1 MSLKKKVVWLPYDMD
16 TAIGINNEGELVFD
30 YQLEDID
37 HQQGGAN
44 IFNGQDSV
52 IWKNIRACFPDELR
66 TMYRNLRSSGA
77 LSYQKVEQM
86 FEEHQGA
93 WSEAIFNEDARFKYI
108 DPFVYNNQDY
118 LGMLLGSKAEQRKW
132 WLYNRFRYIDSKYIA
147 GDAMTDTITLRPY
160 AADDISITPYAD
172 IYATIA
178 WDAKITQERCPRNT
192 TVTLECPYESMND
205 NVVTI
210 YSASQLA
217 SIGDVSGLQVGVI
230 NISNATRIQNIKVGD
245 ASSSYNNTNLRSL
258 TLGNNVLLQ
267 TLDVRNCSGLG
278 NTSLEGHTQQ
288 TVDIS
293 GCSIIENVYFSGT
306 NITGLTFPN
315 GGVVKNISLP
325 NTITN
330 LTILNQPSIQTF
342 SMDGDDYS
350 NISTLRI
357 ENCSSVI
364 PVLDILSEMQANSR
378 VRIIGFTL
386 AVSSTQDVEDFYDYL
401 DTMRGLDENGNN
413 LDKAVVS
420 GRITGIDSVTGEW
433 IAEMQERYPD
443 IVIEYNHITSNLY
456 YYSYDGTTLL
466 HTEVIADG
474 GNGTYSGTPSR
485 PSTAQ
490 YNYTFVGW
498 SKNMNATT
506 ADADAQTSVIA
517 DRTIYAAYTS
527 TVRTYTI
534 QWKNY
539 DGSTIETD
547 SNVPYGSTPHYDG
560 STPTYDGQTS
570 TGWTPEPTTVT
581 GDAVY
586 TATYLPVYSVYF
598 YNGSTL
604 LQTVRVQQGGT
615 AVYTGSTP
623 VSPDGTAEE
632 GYTFLGWS
640 PSPTNVQAN
649 LSTYAQY
656 DSPVEDVEITDSW
669 DTIIAS
675 IDAGTY
681 KTKYKI
687 GNYKPLDLGTE
698 GIVNMQIVAFD
709 EDNLASGGK
718 APITFVAKELLATA
732 RQFNQFASVSGGW
745 NSCSLS
751 GVLTSTILPLIP
763 SSVSARLQTVNKN
776 QANGSTGVQTTTDKL
791 WIPSLGELTTNT
803 MDGESVSYRKVYKNT
818 SSFTKTR
825 SGTASAWYTRT
836 AYNSEIYFY
845 DSLGEL
851 SGDKNPNYTKGV
863 CLGFCLGLESETIT
877 DTWSEIFT
885 AESDGTY
892 STKYSIGDTKMLDLG
907 TEGQH
912 LMEIVAFDTDDKA
925 DGSGKAKITWIS
937 KDQLAT
943 THAMNAT
950 QKTVDGE
957 TTYTAGGWEHSDMR
971 AYLKE
976 TVKQLIPETVR
987 NAIVPVTK
995 VSSTY
1000 TGGAKVKDGQTTTD
1014 DVWIPSSHEVGFGTS
1029 YETTGAVYSGKFTSN
1044 ASRIKKRNGSAKDWW
1059 LRSVSYTFS
1068 FRIVNSDGSSN
1079 YYYANSVSGVALG
1092 FCT

>member
-192 TVTLECPYESMND
+192 TITLECPYESMND

-245 ASSSYNNTNLRSL
+245 PSSSYDNTNLRSL

-413 LDKAVVS
+413 LEKAVVS

-498 SKNMNATT
+498 SKSMNSST
-506 ADADAQTSVIA
+506 ADSDAQTSVLA
-517 DRTIYAAYTS
+517 DRTIYAAYTA

-632 GYTFLGWS
+632 GYEFTGWS

-656 DSPVEDVEITDSW
+656 TSPVQDVEITDSW
-669 DTIIAS
+669 DTIIAN
-675 IDAGTY
+675 IDNGTY
-681 KTKYKI
+681 KTRYKL

-698 GIVNMQIVAFD
+698 GTINMQIVAFD
-709 EDNLASGGK
+709 ADELVSGGK
-718 APITFVAKELLATA
+718 APITFIGKELLTTKQQGSQVA
-732 RQFNQFASVSGGW
+732 NYINNVISG
-745 NSCSLS
+745 
-751 GVLTSTILPLIP
+751 LIP
-763 SSVSARLQTVNKN
+763 NTIKQRIQTVNK
-776 QANGSTGVQTTTDKL
+776 T
-791 WIPSLGELTTNT
+791 
-803 MDGESVSYRKVYKNT
+803 
-818 SSFTKTR
+818 
-825 SGTASAWYTRT
+825 TRT
-836 AYNSEIYFY
+836 AGGQITGTRTLWYPSLKEMSGSTYSYAEIGSVDYTEIFKNKSSRIKQLNGENTVYWLRTLY
-845 DSLGEL
+845 DA
-851 SGDKNPNYTKGV
+851 NPTFFAVLKDGGIDAYSSNYTNGI

-877 DTWSEIFT
+877 DTWSEIF
-885 AESDGTY
+885 ANEANGTY
-892 STKYSIGDTKMLDLG
+892 STKYSIGDTKSLDLG
-907 TEGQH
+907 SEGVQ
-912 LMEIVAFDTDDKA
+912 LMEIVAFDTDNKA

-937 KDQLAT
+937 KGLLPTAHVMNSTAT
-943 THAMNAT
+943 
-950 QKTVDGE
+950 
-957 TTYTAGGWEHSDMR
+957 TAGGWESSEMR
-971 AYLKE
+971 TYLKN
-976 TVKQLIPETVR
+976 TIKPLIPETVR
-987 NAIVPVTK
+987 NAILPVTK
-995 VSSTY
+995 VQSTV
-1000 TGGAKVKDGQTTTD
+1000 TNNSLVTDGQTSIE
-1014 DVWIPSSHEVGFGTS
+1014 DVWIPSTHEMVSASTET
-1029 YETTGAVYSGKFTSN
+1029 ETTDVTYTKFSSLEVRKKKQNGNLKNYWARSAYTAFAWRYIKTNGGGETGN
-1044 ASRIKKRNGSAKDWW
+1044 ANK
-1059 LRSVSYTFS
+1059 L
-1068 FRIVNSDGSSN
+1068 
-1079 YYYANSVSGVALG
+1079 YYIALG

>member
-52 IWKNIRACFPDELR
+52 IWKNIRACFSDELKA
-66 TMYRNLRSSGA
+66 MYRSLRSSGA

-108 DPFVYNNQDY
+108 DPFVINNQDY
-118 LGMLLGSKAEQRKW
+118 LGMLLGSKTEQRKW

-217 SIGDVSGLQVGVI
+217 SIGDISGLQVGVI

-245 ASSSYNNTNLRSL
+245 SSLTYDNTNLRSL

-267 TLDVRNCSGLG
+267 SLDVRNCSGLG

-293 GCSIIENVYFSGT
+293 GCSIIEDVYFSGT

-342 SMDGDDYS
+342 SMDGDNYS

-357 ENCSSVI
+357 ENCSSAI
-364 PVLDILSEMQANSR
+364 PVLDILSEMSANSR
-378 VRIIGFTL
+378 VRIIGFSL
-386 AVSSTQDVEDFYDYL
+386 AVTSTQDVEDFYDYL

-413 LDKAVVS
+413 LDNVVVS
-420 GRITGIDSVTGEW
+420 GRITGLDEITGAW
-433 IAEMQERYPD
+433 LAEMQARYPD

-456 YYSYDGTTLL
+456 YFNYDGTTLL
-466 HTEVIADG
+466 YTETIFDG
-474 GNGTYSGTPSR
+474 GDGTYSGTPVR
-485 PSTAQ
+485 TATEQ

-498 SKNMNATT
+498 NLEMDASTNDTNAITDV
-506 ADADAQTSVIA
+506 AA
-517 DRTIYAAYTS
+517 DRIVYAAYS
-527 TVRTYTI
+527 RTVRSHTI
-534 QWKNY
+534 TFVRASG
-539 DGSTIETD
+539 DGGGTLQS
-547 SNVPYGSTPHYDG
+547 SAFPYGSTPSYTG
-560 STPTYDGQTS
+560 ATPTTTQGSATDYPFE
-570 TGWTPEPTTVT
+570 GWTPAISTVT
-581 GDAVY
+581 GPTTY
-586 TATYLPVYSVYF
+586 TAKF
-598 YNGSTL
+598 G
-604 LQTVRVQQGGT
+604 
-615 AVYTGSTP
+615 
-623 VSPDGTAEE
+623 
-632 GYTFLGWS
+632 
-640 PSPTNVQAN
+640 
-649 LSTYAQY
+649 
-656 DSPVEDVEITDSW
+656 SPVEDAEITDSW

-681 KTKYKI
+681 ATKYKV
-687 GNYKPLDLGTE
+687 GNYKPLDLGTK
-698 GIVNMQIVAFD
+698 GTINMQIVAFD
-709 EDNLASGGK
+709 TDELASGGY
-718 APITFVAKELLATA
+718 APITFISKELLVTKHRINPA
-732 RQFNQFASVSGGW
+732 RTPSSAPYNEGTGAIGGW
-745 NSCSLS
+745 DKSEMKSYLKN
-751 GVLTSTILPLIP
+751 TIKPLIP
-763 SSVSARLQTVNKN
+763 SNVRSRVNNVIKVSRIYDSA
-776 QANGSTGVQTTTDKL
+776 GSAVDNVTSTDDV
-791 WIPSLGELTTNT
+791 WIPSIKEMNLGSTYESNGFAYAKAFHDNASRIKKQVGASSASWWWLRTS
-803 MDGESVSYRKVYKNT
+803 DGSIRFAYVDTDGSK
-818 SSFTKTR
+818 
-825 SGTASAWYTRT
+825 SGS
-836 AYNSEIYFY
+836 NVIN
-845 DSLGEL
+845 DG
-851 SGDKNPNYTKGV
+851 GV
-863 CLGFCLGLESETIT
+863 VIAFCLGLEPETIT
-877 DTWSEIFT
+877 DSWETILANENPS
-885 AESDGTY
+885 
-892 STKYSIGDTKMLDLG
+892 STYSIGDTKYLDLG
-907 TEGQH
+907 TEGNV
-912 LMEIVAFDTDDKA
+912 LMEIVAFNTDDKA

-937 KDQLAT
+937 KDLLKT
-943 THAMNAT
+943 TRKMNPPASSGAIGT
-950 QKTVDGE
+950 G
-957 TTYTAGGWEHSDMR
+957 ANGGWENCEMR
-971 AYLKE
+971 TYLKD
-976 TVKQLIPETVR
+976 TIKPLIPETVR

-995 VSSTY
+995 VQSTI
-1000 TGGAKVKDGQTTTD
+1000 TNGTKVKDGQTTTD
-1014 DVWIPSSHEVGFGTS
+1014 DVWIPSIHEVASPNTT
-1029 YETTGAVYSGKFTSN
+1029 YESTGATYTKFSTPT
-1044 ASRIKKRNGSAKDWW
+1044 SRIKKRKGSASKWW
-1059 LRSVSYTFS
+1059 TRSAYAAAKWNCYDATGTYASIDAY
-1068 FRIVNSDGSSN
+1068 NSN
-1079 YYYANSVSGVALG
+1079 GVALG

>member
-245 ASSSYNNTNLRSL
+245 PSSSYDNTNLRSL

-325 NTITN
+325 STITN

-413 LDKAVVS
+413 LEKAVVS

-498 SKNMNATT
+498 SKSMNSST
-506 ADADAQTSVIA
+506 ADSDAQTAVLA
-517 DRTIYAAYTS
+517 DRTIYAAYTA
-527 TVRTYTI
+527 TTRTYTI

-539 DGSTIETD
+539 DGTTIETD
-547 SNVPYGSTPHYDG
+547 TNVPYGSTPHYDG

-656 DSPVEDVEITDSW
+656 DSPVQDVEITDSW

-681 KTKYKI
+681 KTRYKL

-709 EDNLASGGK
+709 ADELASGGK
-718 APITFVAKELLATA
+718 APLTFIAKELLNTDHVM
-732 RQFNQFASVSGGW
+732 NSTSTTSGGW
-745 NSCSLS
+745 ELS
-751 GVLTSTILPLIP
+751 GMRSYLASSILPLVP
-763 SSVSARLQTVNKN
+763 SNISARLQSVSKVSGIYNNAVIVN
-776 QANGSTGVQTTTDKL
+776 GQTTADRL
-791 WIPSLGELTTNT
+791 WIPSAYEINISANYENVG
-803 MDGESVSYRKVYKNT
+803 VSYSNVYKDDGARIKKHLDADAGANGYQWWTRSANNSGRFVNT
-818 SSFTKTR
+818 SMT
-825 SGTASAWYTRT
+825 GTYGAKFS
-836 AYNSEIYFY
+836 NSSI
-845 DSLGEL
+845 
-851 SGDKNPNYTKGV
+851 GV
-863 CLGFCLGLESETIT
+863 CLGFCLGLES
-877 DTWSEIFT
+877 
-885 AESDGTY
+885 
-892 STKYSIGDTKMLDLG
+892 
-907 TEGQH
+907 
-912 LMEIVAFDTDDKA
+912 
-925 DGSGKAKITWIS
+925 
-937 KDQLAT
+937 
-943 THAMNAT
+943 
-950 QKTVDGE
+950 
-957 TTYTAGGWEHSDMR
+957 
-971 AYLKE
+971 
-976 TVKQLIPETVR
+976 
-987 NAIVPVTK
+987 
-995 VSSTY
+995 
-1000 TGGAKVKDGQTTTD
+1000 
-1014 DVWIPSSHEVGFGTS
+1014 
-1029 YETTGAVYSGKFTSN
+1029 
-1044 ASRIKKRNGSAKDWW
+1044 
-1059 LRSVSYTFS
+1059 
-1068 FRIVNSDGSSN
+1068 
-1079 YYYANSVSGVALG
+1079 
-1092 FCT
+1092 

>member
-52 IWKNIRACFPDELR
+52 IWKNIRACFPDELKA
-66 TMYRNLRSSGA
+66 MYRSLRSSGA

-86 FEEHQGA
+86 FEEHQGT

-108 DPFVYNNQDY
+108 DPFVINNQDY

-245 ASSSYNNTNLRSL
+245 SSSTYDNTNLRSL

-267 TLDVRNCSGLG
+267 SLDVRNCSGLG

-293 GCSIIENVYFSGT
+293 GCSIIEDVYFSGT

-357 ENCSSVI
+357 ENCSSAI
-364 PVLDILSEMQANSR
+364 PVLDILSEMSANSR
-378 VRIIGFTL
+378 VRIIGFSL
-386 AVSSTQDVEDFYDYL
+386 AVTSTQDVEDFYDYL

-413 LDKAVVS
+413 LDNAVVS
-420 GRITGIDSVTGEW
+420 GRITGLDTITGAW
-433 IAEMQERYPD
+433 LAEMQARYPD
-443 IVIEYNHITSNLY
+443 IAIEYNHITSNLY
-456 YYSYDGTTLL
+456 YFSYDGTTLL
-466 HTEVIADG
+466 YTEAISDG
-474 GNGTYSGTPSR
+474 GDGTYSGTPSR

-498 SKNMNATT
+498 SKSMNSTT
-506 ADADAQTSVIA
+506 ADADAQTDVIA
-517 DRTIYAAYTS
+517 DRTIYAAYTAQ
-527 TVRTYTI
+527 VRTYTVRFY
-534 QWKNY
+534 N
-539 DGSTIETD
+539 GTTLLETD
-547 SNVPYGSTPHYDG
+547 TGVPYGS
-560 STPTYDGQTS
+560 STT
-570 TGWTPEPTTVT
+570 
-581 GDAVY
+581 
-586 TATYLPVYSVYF
+586 
-598 YNGSTL
+598 YNG
-604 LQTVRVQQGGT
+604 
-615 AVYTGSTP
+615 ATP
-623 VSPDGTAEE
+623 VSPDGSAEDYPFE
-632 GYTFLGWS
+632 GWS
-640 PSPTNVQAN
+640 PQPTNIQGDT
-649 LSTYAQY
+649 SCYAQFG
-656 DSPVEDVEITDSW
+656 SPVVDEEITDSW
-669 DTIIAS
+669 DTIIAN
-675 IDAGTY
+675 IDNGTY
-681 KTKYKI
+681 ATKYKV

-698 GIVNMQIVAFD
+698 GTVNMQIVAFD
-709 EDNLASGGK
+709 ADELASGGY
-718 APITFVAKELLATA
+718 APITFVAKELLK
-732 RQFNQFASVSGGW
+732 
-745 NSCSLS
+745 SLVVAYGTES
-751 GVLTSTILPLIP
+751 DYYKAGNWHGTNIYTHLTSVINPLIP
-763 SSVSARLQTVNKN
+763 SNVRTRIQKVNKT
-776 QANGSTGVQTTTDKL
+776 S
-791 WIPSLGELTTNT
+791 
-803 MDGESVSYRKVYKNT
+803 KNT
-818 SSFTKTR
+818 SGLVDTLSETLFIPSVWEVADR
-825 SGTASAWYTRT
+825 SNIETSGVKYNKVYPDSPESRIKKKNDTNLATAWWTRT
-836 AYNSEIYFY
+836 RQSGNSRYTWAVNSDGTTPTY
-845 DSLGEL
+845 A
-851 SGDKNPNYTKGV
+851 NYIECGI
-863 CLGFCLGLESETIT
+863 CLGFCLGLEPETIT
-877 DTWSEIFT
+877 DSWETIIANENPS
-885 AESDGTY
+885 
-892 STKYSIGDTKMLDLG
+892 STYSIGDTKYLDLG
-907 TEGQH
+907 TEGNV
-912 LMEIVAFDTDDKA
+912 LMEIVAFNEDDKA

-943 THAMNAT
+943 MHAMNAS
-950 QKTVDGE
+950 QKTVDGK
-957 TTYTAGGWEHSDMR
+957 TAYTAGGWEHSDMR
-971 AYLKE
+971 AYLKD
-976 TVKQLIPETVR
+976 TVKPLIPETVR

-995 VSSTY
+995 IQSIY
-1000 TGGAKVKDGQTTTD
+1000 TGDALVKDGQTTTD
-1014 DVWIPSSHEVGFGTS
+1014 DVWIPSEHEVGFGS
-1029 YETTGAVYSGKFTSN
+1029 DYETIGAVYSSKFTNN
-1044 ASRIKKRNGSAKDWW
+1044 ASRIKKRNGSTGNWW
-1059 LRSVSYTFS
+1059 LRSVSSASY
-1068 FRIVNSDGSSN
+1068 FRFVNNAGSSTYN
-1079 YYYANSVSGVALG
+1079 
-1092 FCT
+1092 

>member
-192 TVTLECPYESMND
+192 TITLECPYESMND

-245 ASSSYNNTNLRSL
+245 PSSSYDNTNLRSL

-401 DTMRGLDENGNN
+401 DTMRGLDENGSN
-413 LDKAVVS
+413 LEKAVVS

-498 SKNMNATT
+498 SKSMNSST
-506 ADADAQTSVIA
+506 ADADAQTAVLA
-517 DRTIYAAYTS
+517 DRTIYASYTA

-539 DGSTIETD
+539 NGSTLETD
-547 SNVPYGSTPHYDG
+547 SDVPYGSTPHYDG

-623 VSPDGTAEE
+623 VSPDGTAAE
-632 GYTFLGWS
+632 GYEFTGWS
-640 PSPTNVQAN
+640 PSPTNIQAN

-656 DSPVEDVEITDSW
+656 TSPVQDVEITDSW

-681 KTKYKI
+681 KTRYSL

-698 GIVNMQIVAFD
+698 GIINMQIVAFD
-709 EDNLASGGK
+709 VDELTSGGY
-718 APITFVAKELLATA
+718 APISFVAKELLSP
-732 RQFNQFASVSGGW
+732 QKMGSGTYDPRKYSQT
-745 NSCSLS
+745 NVADYLNNT
-751 GVLTSTILPLIP
+751 VLPLIT
-763 SSVSARLQTVNKN
+763 SNIKERIQSVQKTSEWN
-776 QANGSTGVQTTTDKL
+776 QTTETSALSL
-791 WIPSLGELTTNT
+791 WIPSIYELNAISAGSVNNIYRQVFK
-803 MDGESVSYRKVYKNT
+803 DDESRIKTYNNAPKAYWVRDSIINT
-818 SSFTKTR
+818 SSVPTKSKFYAVVTTGGLTSAQVDTR
-825 SGTASAWYTRT
+825 VY
-836 AYNSEIYFY
+836 
-845 DSLGEL
+845 
-851 SGDKNPNYTKGV
+851 GV
-863 CLGFCLGLESETIT
+863 CLGFCLGLA
-877 DTWSEIFT
+877 
-885 AESDGTY
+885 AE
-892 STKYSIGDTKMLDLG
+892 
-907 TEGQH
+907 
-912 LMEIVAFDTDDKA
+912 
-925 DGSGKAKITWIS
+925 
-937 KDQLAT
+937 
-943 THAMNAT
+943 
-950 QKTVDGE
+950 
-957 TTYTAGGWEHSDMR
+957 
-971 AYLKE
+971 
-976 TVKQLIPETVR
+976 
-987 NAIVPVTK
+987 
-995 VSSTY
+995 
-1000 TGGAKVKDGQTTTD
+1000 
-1014 DVWIPSSHEVGFGTS
+1014 
-1029 YETTGAVYSGKFTSN
+1029 
-1044 ASRIKKRNGSAKDWW
+1044 
-1059 LRSVSYTFS
+1059 
-1068 FRIVNSDGSSN
+1068 
-1079 YYYANSVSGVALG
+1079 
-1092 FCT
+1092 

>member
-52 IWKNIRACFPDELR
+52 IWKNIRACFPDELKA
-66 TMYRNLRSSGA
+66 MYRSLRSSGA

-86 FEEHQGA
+86 FEEHQGT

-108 DPFVYNNQDY
+108 DPFVINNQDY

-245 ASSSYNNTNLRSL
+245 SSSTYDNTNLRSL

-357 ENCSSVI
+357 ENCSSAI
-364 PVLDILSEMQANSR
+364 PVLDILSEMSANSR
-378 VRIIGFTL
+378 VRIIGFSL
-386 AVSSTQDVEDFYDYL
+386 AVTSTQDVEDFYDYL

-413 LDKAVVS
+413 LDNAVVS
-420 GRITGIDSVTGEW
+420 GRITGLDTITGAW
-433 IAEMQERYPD
+433 LAEMQARYPD

-456 YYSYDGTTLL
+456 YFSYDGTTLL
-466 HTEVIADG
+466 YTEAISDG
-474 GNGTYSGTPSR
+474 GDGTYSGTPSR

-498 SKNMNATT
+498 SKSMNATT
-506 ADADAQTSVIA
+506 ADADAQTDVIA
-517 DRTIYAAYTS
+517 DRTIYAAYTAQA
-527 TVRTYTI
+527 RTYTVRFY
-534 QWKNY
+534 N
-539 DGSTIETD
+539 GTTLLETD
-547 SNVPYGSTPHYDG
+547 TGVPYGG
-560 STPTYDGQTS
+560 STT
-570 TGWTPEPTTVT
+570 
-581 GDAVY
+581 
-586 TATYLPVYSVYF
+586 
-598 YNGSTL
+598 YNG
-604 LQTVRVQQGGT
+604 
-615 AVYTGSTP
+615 ATP
-623 VSPDGTAEE
+623 VSPDGSAEDYPFE
-632 GYTFLGWS
+632 GWS
-640 PSPTNVQAN
+640 PQPTNIQGDT
-649 LSTYAQY
+649 SCYAQFG
-656 DSPVEDVEITDSW
+656 SPVVDEEITDSW
-669 DTIIAS
+669 DTIIAN
-675 IDAGTY
+675 IDNGTY
-681 KTKYKI
+681 ATKYKV

-698 GIVNMQIVAFD
+698 GTVNMQIVAFD
-709 EDNLASGGK
+709 ADELADGSGY
-718 APITFVAKELLATA
+718 APISFIAKELLNTKHNPSAQT
-732 RQFNQFASVSGGW
+732 N
-745 NSCSLS
+745 
-751 GVLTSTILPLIP
+751 TSPWTDSTLYTHMQNNVKPLIP
-763 SSVSARLQTVNKN
+763 SNIRSRLQNVEKTVKKFDSSTEEVSSDIWIPTVNELYTRKTYLN
-776 QANGSTGVQTTTDKL
+776 NNSRIKTLAGTPSQYWLADHGSGSWTQYFITTT
-791 WIPSLGELTTNT
+791 GTNGNSRVF
-803 MDGESVSYRKVYKNT
+803 D
-818 SSFTKTR
+818 
-825 SGTASAWYTRT
+825 YTY
-836 AYNSEIYFY
+836 AIC
-845 DSLGEL
+845 
-851 SGDKNPNYTKGV
+851 P
-863 CLGFCLGLESETIT
+863 CFCLGLEPETIT
-877 DTWSEIFT
+877 DSWETILANENYAT
-885 AESDGTY
+885 D
-892 STKYSIGDTKMLDLG
+892 YSIGDTKYLDLG
-907 TEGQH
+907 TEGKH

-937 KDQLAT
+937 KDLLAT
-943 THAMNAT
+943 THVMNNT
-950 QKTVDGE
+950 N
-957 TTYTAGGWEHSDMR
+957 TTSGGWESSGMR
-971 AYLKE
+971 TYLKN
-976 TVKQLIPETVR
+976 TIKPLIPETVR

-1000 TGGAKVKDGQTTTD
+1000 GSTVVKDGQTTTD
-1014 DVWIPSSHEVGFGTS
+1014 DVWIPGNGEIFNNTT
-1029 YETTGAVYSGKFTSN
+1029 YETTGAVYSSKFNSATN
-1044 ASRIKKRNGSAKDWW
+1044 RIKKMNGSASDWW
-1059 LRSVSYTFS
+1059 LRSAATSTYFCFT
-1068 FRIVNSDGSSN
+1068 NSSGDAR
-1079 YYYANSVSGVALG
+1079 YYNASISRGVALG

>member
-52 IWKNIRACFPDELR
+52 IWKNIRACFPDELKA
-66 TMYRNLRSSGA
+66 MYRSLRSSGA

-86 FEEHQGA
+86 FEEHQGT

-108 DPFVYNNQDY
+108 DPFVINNQDY

-230 NISNATRIQNIKVGD
+230 NISNATRIQNIKIGD
-245 ASSSYNNTNLRSL
+245 PSSTYDNTNLRSL

-267 TLDVRNCSGLG
+267 SLDVRNCSGLG

-293 GCSIIENVYFSGT
+293 GCSIIEDVYFSGT

-315 GGVVKNISLP
+315 GGVVKDISLP

-357 ENCSSVI
+357 ENCSSAI
-364 PVLDILSEMQANSR
+364 PVIDILSEMSANSR
-378 VRIIGFTL
+378 VRIIGFSL
-386 AVSSTQDVEDFYDYL
+386 AVTSTQDVEDFYDYL

-413 LDKAVVS
+413 LDNAVVS
-420 GRITGIDSVTGEW
+420 GRITGLDTITGAW
-433 IAEMQERYPD
+433 LAEMQARYPD
-443 IVIEYNHITSNLY
+443 IAIEYNHITSNLY
-456 YYSYDGTTLL
+456 YFSYDGTTLL
-466 HTEVIADG
+466 YTEAISDG
-474 GNGTYSGTPSR
+474 GDGTYSGTPSR

-490 YNYTFVGW
+490 YDYTFVGW
-498 SKNMNATT
+498 SKNMNSST
-506 ADADAQTSVIA
+506 ADADAQTDVIA

-527 TVRTYTI
+527 QVRTYT
-534 QWKNY
+534 
-539 DGSTIETD
+539 
-547 SNVPYGSTPHYDG
+547 VR
-560 STPTYDGQTS
+560 
-570 TGWTPEPTTVT
+570 
-581 GDAVY
+581 
-586 TATYLPVYSVYF
+586 F

-604 LQTVRVQQGGT
+604 LETDTGVPYGGST
-615 AVYTGSTP
+615 TYDGATP
-623 VSPDGTAEE
+623 VSPDGSATDYPFE
-632 GYTFLGWS
+632 GWS
-640 PSPTNVQAN
+640 PQPTNIQGDT
-649 LSTYAQY
+649 SCYAQFG
-656 DSPVEDVEITDSW
+656 SPVEVVEITDSW

-675 IDAGTY
+675 IDDGTY
-681 KTKYKI
+681 SSKYSI

-698 GIVNMQIVAFD
+698 GVINMQIVAFD
-709 EDNLASGGK
+709 ADELSSGGY
-718 APITFVAKELLATA
+718 APITFISIPVMETLKAMGGSYANYETSAMRSYLDTTVKALVPNNVATRIK
-732 RQFNQFASVSGGW
+732 SV
-745 NSCSLS
+745 
-751 GVLTSTILPLIP
+751 
-763 SSVSARLQTVNKN
+763 KKY
-776 QANGSTGVQTTTDKL
+776 QAAYYDGAVHKDGQVTDEYL
-791 WIPSLGELTTNT
+791 WIPSFHEMLGT
-803 MDGESVSYRKVYKNT
+803 VSNVETVGVVYDAYASNKLPLIKQKV
-818 SSFTKTR
+818 
-825 SGTASAWYTRT
+825 SGSGGTWSWWTRT
-836 AYNSEIYFY
+836 AITAENYARYTGSTTPTSTSRNNE
-845 DSLGEL
+845 
-851 SGDKNPNYTKGV
+851 SGV
-863 CLGFCLGLESETIT
+863 VLGFCLGLEPETIT
-877 DTWSEIFT
+877 DSWETILANENPSE
-885 AESDGTY
+885 S
-892 STKYSIGDTKMLDLG
+892 YSIGDTKYLDMG
-907 TEGQH
+907 TEGNV
-912 LMEIVAFDTDDKA
+912 LMEIVAFNTDDKA

-937 KDQLAT
+937 KNLLNTAHRMNPADSSGAT
-943 THAMNAT
+943 GTGGN
-950 QKTVDGE
+950 
-957 TTYTAGGWEHSDMR
+957 GGWENCEMR
-971 AYLKE
+971 TYLKN
-976 TVKQLIPETVR
+976 TIKPLIPDTVR

-995 VSSTY
+995 VQCTITNGSM
-1000 TGGAKVKDGQTTTD
+1000 VKDGQTSTE
-1014 DVWIPSSHEVGFGTS
+1014 DVWIPSHHEVFPTS
-1029 YETTGAVYSGKFTSN
+1029 TTYESTGVAYTKFSANTD
-1044 ASRIKKRNGSAKDWW
+1044 RIKNHKGSASGWS
-1059 LRSVSYTFS
+1059 LRTPYDDDGWIGVRTNGGIDYLYSYS
-1068 FRIVNSDGSSN
+1068 LNRI
-1079 YYYANSVSGVALG
+1079 ALG